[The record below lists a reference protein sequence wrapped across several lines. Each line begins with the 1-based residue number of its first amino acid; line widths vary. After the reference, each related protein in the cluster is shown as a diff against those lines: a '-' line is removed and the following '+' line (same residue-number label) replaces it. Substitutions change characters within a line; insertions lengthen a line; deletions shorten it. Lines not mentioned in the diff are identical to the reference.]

1 LPPMGRMAKSVKKAK
16 ELGFCPGVK
25 GAIEATKKAAESV
38 PVFTLGR
45 LVHNDAVVSE
55 LESMGIRV
63 VYSLDQAQGLVAIS
77 AHGAPSRV
85 YEELKRRGLRF
96 IDTTCPI
103 VRKAQRRASQ
113 LAREGYF
120 VVVYGDPN
128 HTEVKGLLDRAGP
141 DARAGLSVSGV
152 FEGRRPK
159 RVAILSQTTRLPHEV
174 QAFLSELVTPLD
186 KFEDIRIA
194 VTLCPHVVRRAR
206 EAVSLASSTDLVVV
220 VGDPQSSNSNRLVE
234 RCNQVGHARLVW
246 SAHMIDGEW
255 QELKA
260 AQTVG
265 VTSGTSSPYWL
276 IDEVVEAIERLE

>member
-1 LPPMGRMAKSVKKAK
+1 MAKSVKKAK

-25 GAIEATKKAAESV
+25 RAIEATKKAAQGA

-45 LVHNDAVVSE
+45 LVHNDAVVNE
-55 LESMGIRV
+55 LESMGIKV
-63 VYSLDQAQGLVAIS
+63 VHNLDDARGLVAIS
-77 AHGAPSRV
+77 AHGVPSKV
-85 YEELKRRGLRF
+85 YDELKRRRLKF

-103 VRKAQRRASQ
+103 VRKAQQRALQ
-113 LAREGYF
+113 LANEGYF

-128 HTEVKGLLDRAGP
+128 HTEVKGLLDRAGTNS
-141 DARAGLSVSGV
+141 RAGLSVSSV
-152 FEGRRPK
+152 FEGRLPK
-159 RVAILSQTTRLPHEV
+159 RVAILSQTTRLPDEV
-174 QAFLSELVTPLD
+174 RAFLSELVAPLD

-194 VTLCPHVVRRAR
+194 VTICPHVVRRAR

-246 SAHMIDGEW
+246 SAHMINGEW
-255 QELKA
+255 PELKDA
-260 AQTVG
+260 ETVG

-276 IDEVVEAIERLE
+276 IDEVVEAIERLG